1 MRKRVKFLS
10 PTLLLTFAALHPAAA
25 LADTIPLIDN
35 QVIIDNSPFYSVGP
49 EDAIGSGNYA
59 LNYPT
64 FIDIPY
70 AIFDFGATSSVSNA
84 TLTWNFGSL
93 YGGSG
98 PASITLYA
106 GNDASGTITTADRFM
121 GTAVDTFTVS
131 GGELE
136 TFDVT
141 AFVNTALLSGEYFAV
156 RLEATVPPSSLT
168 GYYGGQFLTPSL
180 VATSSVPEPS
190 SLLLFGTV
198 LVGAAV
204 TVKRKF
210 LDYKRL

>member
-1 MRKRVKFLS
+1 MKKLWLL
-10 PTLLLTFAALHPAAA
+10 TLLLVFATLVPATASAA
-25 LADTIPLIDN
+25 TIPLIAN
-35 QVIIDNSPFYSVGP
+35 QVIIDNPPFYSIGP
-49 EDAIGSGNYA
+49 EDGIGGGNYA
-59 LNYPT
+59 LNYPS

-70 AIFDFGATSSVSNA
+70 AIFDFGAITSVSNA

-106 GNDASGTITTADRFM
+106 GNDASGTITTSDRFM
-121 GTAVDTFTVS
+121 GSAVSTFTVS

-136 TFDVT
+136 SFNVT
-141 AFVNTALLSGEYFAV
+141 AFVNSALLSGEYFAV

-180 VATSSVPEPS
+180 TVNPVPEPGT
-190 SLLLFGTV
+190 LIMFGSGFIGLAGV
-198 LVGAAV
+198 LR
-204 TVKRKF
+204 RKIN
-210 LDYKRL
+210 L